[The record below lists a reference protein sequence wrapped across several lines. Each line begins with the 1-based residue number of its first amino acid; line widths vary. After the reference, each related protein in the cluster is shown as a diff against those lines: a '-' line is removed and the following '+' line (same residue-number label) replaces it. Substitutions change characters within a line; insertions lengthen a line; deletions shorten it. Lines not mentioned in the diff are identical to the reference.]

1 MSGGV
6 PDVLRVG
13 RTDHGGDSHPR
24 KVPQMPATALQLRLK
39 ALLDERILARR
50 HGLADDGAYMADL
63 DDEIAEVGA
72 AYTGAA
78 VTEIAMLRAA
88 FLGRQVG

>member
-1 MSGGV
+1 
-6 PDVLRVG
+6 
-13 RTDHGGDSHPR
+13 
-24 KVPQMPATALQLRLK
+24 MPAVELQLRLK
-39 ALLDERILARR
+39 ALHAERVLAIQ